1 MFPWYR
7 NHSVD
12 ANQLTGFYMMGT
24 LVVKTLKKT
33 QKTSN
38 CLGTSENEFQEIPC
52 FAL

>member
-12 ANQLTGFYMMGT
+12 ANQQTGFYMMGT
-24 LVVKTLKKT
+24 LIVKTLKIT

-38 CLGTSENEFQEIPC
+38 CLGTSADEFQEIPC